1 MLESVLLR
9 WGGIEV
15 SAMDVY
21 SDIFR
26 LGEGFIQRKSEG
38 SREYKA
44 NPIGYWRNEGA
55 PHGHYRVL
63 FEDDFESCLQE
74 MQRADFSIIN
84 GLTYFGRKNIQAHA
98 SKMYSMIFDLDGVT
112 DETLNA
118 FLHGAFSADAY
129 PVPNYIALSGHG
141 VHLYY
146 VFEDPV
152 PLFPNIKI
160 QLKELKYA
168 LTDRIWNG
176 YTSTLKTKQRQ
187 GINQGFRVIGGKTK
201 PGAPLKKVSAF
212 RINTIPYSL
221 KSLSRYVPE
230 AMQVDEAKL
239 FRESKLTLA
248 QAKEKYP
255 EWYEK
260 VVVNKD
266 KSKNR
271 WRIEEKVHGP
281 NPYALYDWWL
291 RQIREG
297 AAYTHRYFCLMCLAI
312 YASKC
317 GVDYERLQNDA
328 YGLKQFLNDLSPEH
342 PFTDADIES
351 ALECYDLRYV
361 TFPRYDIAMVSG
373 IPIKENK
380 RNGRPQEMHMKIMSS
395 IRDTIYPDGSWRNK
409 DGRPAGSGTKERLVL
424 EYIAEH
430 PEDSA
435 LEIARALG
443 VSRTTVYKYINT
455 PVHVRAEKIG
465 QPVEDEYERMRR
477 ERLEK
482 YMESQE
488 SLEE

>member
-21 SDIFR
+21 RDVFR
-26 LGEGFIQRKSEG
+26 LGEGFIQRKNEG

-44 NPIGYWRNEGA
+44 NPIGYWRDNGA

-63 FEDDFESCLQE
+63 FEDDFEECLQE

-84 GLTYFGRKNIQAHA
+84 GLTYFGRKNLQAHA

-129 PVPNYIALSGHG
+129 PIPNYIALSGHG

-221 KSLSRYVPE
+221 
-230 AMQVDEAKL
+230 
-239 FRESKLTLA
+239 
-248 QAKEKYP
+248 
-255 EWYEK
+255 
-260 VVVNKD
+260 
-266 KSKNR
+266 
-271 WRIEEKVHGP
+271 
-281 NPYALYDWWL
+281 
-291 RQIREG
+291 
-297 AAYTHRYFCLMCLAI
+297 
-312 YASKC
+312 
-317 GVDYERLQNDA
+317 
-328 YGLKQFLNDLSPEH
+328 
-342 PFTDADIES
+342 
-351 ALECYDLRYV
+351 
-361 TFPRYDIAMVSG
+361 MV
-373 IPIKENK
+373 
-380 RNGRPQEMHMKIMSS
+380 
-395 IRDTIYPDGSWRNK
+395 
-409 DGRPAGSGTKERLVL
+409 
-424 EYIAEH
+424 
-430 PEDSA
+430 
-435 LEIARALG
+435 
-443 VSRTTVYKYINT
+443 
-455 PVHVRAEKIG
+455 
-465 QPVEDEYERMRR
+465 
-477 ERLEK
+477 
-482 YMESQE
+482 
-488 SLEE
+488 